1 MLQTLTFVFL
11 FPALDDRVLIVIGGD
26 DNYSG
31 EETSKVLSRWAKM
44 KISSQFS
51 TEYLDGRKSFVFS
64 WEQKHRHIHKDALLH
79 FLDKKGEVFVPKPR
93 PLPTVLERNMGE
105 KVLAGELT
113 FQSKPNQSQ
122 ATHEQGPKSKDLSP
136 QTVKQMPT
144 EAGTPLEKKQIH
156 PLQGDHIGTTGLSID
171 HKEQKPQNLNSVSAG
186 AKSKLPQT
194 DTEYH
199 KKEQYNDQESK
210 SRFYSQAKPIYPSVT
225 HVSSPPYVPQSTK
238 ASLYGDRQSTFTN
251 DSGEKKAKENV
262 GNHSA
267 AQEVHQKSGRGKT
280 RGNEEAPTTSVH
292 VAIIEYKVY
301 DERSVQVAH
310 AFVYEVA
317 KQLKFNPNIVSIK
330 SENPESL
337 VQKFVSITKHY
348 SLGYVVLLVDKEVFR
363 NILTGK
369 KELTSYGH
377 LLDEIQTNAGNISFK
392 GSTRK

>member
-156 PLQGDHIGTTGLSID
+156 PLQGDHIGTTGLGI
-171 HKEQKPQNLNSVSAG
+171 SVWEGWLQSG
-186 AKSKLPQT
+186 TLHTTYQRPGW
-194 DTEYH
+194 
-199 KKEQYNDQESK
+199 
-210 SRFYSQAKPIYPSVT
+210 V
-225 HVSSPPYVPQSTK
+225 PPDL
-238 ASLYGDRQSTFTN
+238 LY
-251 DSGEKKAKENV
+251 
-262 GNHSA
+262 
-267 AQEVHQKSGRGKT
+267 KT
-280 RGNEEAPTTSVH
+280 
-292 VAIIEYKVY
+292 
-301 DERSVQVAH
+301 
-310 AFVYEVA
+310 VYEGNKNKSYTEFRVEETDDGSFNI
-317 KQLKFNPNIVSIK
+317 KTDSELLGKFKGFLKGFGFQQPIRRKI
-330 SENPESL
+330 
-337 VQKFVSITKHY
+337 
-348 SLGYVVLLVDKEVFR
+348 
-363 NILTGK
+363 
-369 KELTSYGH
+369 
-377 LLDEIQTNAGNISFK
+377 LLDDI
-392 GSTRK
+392 